1 MSTDFLDSLDP
12 GTRVVLRYRL
22 SPGEQGQAG
31 EQVSDALGYLLAV
44 DEHFVT
50 VQTRGGDVQVSRA
63 AITHAKRVPPPPERR
78 RAAHGN

>member
-31 EQVSDALGYLLAV
+31 ERMSDALGYLLTI
-44 DEHFVT
+44 DEHSVT
-50 VQTRGGDVQVSRA
+50 VQTRTGEVQVSRA
-63 AITHAKRVPPPPERR
+63 AITHAKRVPPPPVRK
-78 RAAHGN
+78 RAAPGN